1 MVGYPFEIERVGH
14 TGADSRKV
22 QRYTIFLNRFPCIGS
37 MVYLKTLRFIEVQI
51 STDVDRYVGRHF
63 PERNV
68 KALWNR
74 GAV

>member
-14 TGADSRKV
+14 TGAD
-22 QRYTIFLNRFPCIGS
+22 ILLNRFPCVGS
-37 MVYLKTLRFIEVQI
+37 MVHLKTLRFIEVQI

-63 PERNV
+63 PERNI

-74 GAV
+74 GAG